1 MTQTPVPLLIHSL
14 AEFRQL
20 IFECLE
26 AADARRIV
34 EIGGEDGTFT
44 RELLAWGSS
53 RDADVVCI
61 DPSPRAALAQ
71 LARDNDRLS
80 LVRQPSVVAL
90 ESLQPADAYLIDGDH
105 NYFTVH
111 QELQLIW
118 RAASDKPPLILL
130 HDVGWPW
137 GRRDLYYDPDTV
149 PIEARHELTWT
160 HGVTF
165 GEPGVVEGGF
175 RGMGE
180 FSVAVR
186 EGGPRNGVL
195 TAVED
200 FLRDRPELSLSVV
213 PVVFGLG
220 VIFDRRAPYSAPLE
234 EVLLPYSSNPLL
246 QRLEDNRLAL
256 YLAVLDLQDQLA
268 LVHEEFGA
276 LRRTCSGHAEALR
289 TAGEQA
295 LLCRDL
301 QVENRAL
308 WRRVEEADT
317 RERERAAAE
326 DDQRAGAGVQ
336 EQPSPKSL
344 WQLFGGRL
352 VASLR
357 RYA

>member
-118 RAASDKPPLILL
+118 KAASPPVVFL
-130 HDVGWPW
+130 HDVAWPC
-137 GRRDLYYDPDTV
+137 GRRDHYYNPDAI
-149 PIEARHELTWT
+149 PPQARHDHTWDE
-160 HGVTF
+160 GVVV
-165 GEPGVVEGGF
+165 GEPGVVPGGF
-175 RGMGE
+175 RGAGQ
-180 FSVAVR
+180 FATALK
-186 EGGPRNGVL
+186 EGGPGNGVL

-200 FLRDRPELSLSVV
+200 FLRERPELSFHVI
-213 PVVFGLG
+213 PAIFGLG
-220 VIFDRRAPYSAPLE
+220 VIFDLQTPYAERLTE
-234 EVLLPYSSNPLL
+234 ILAPYSSNPLL

-276 LRRTCSGHAEALR
+276 LRRACSGHAEALR